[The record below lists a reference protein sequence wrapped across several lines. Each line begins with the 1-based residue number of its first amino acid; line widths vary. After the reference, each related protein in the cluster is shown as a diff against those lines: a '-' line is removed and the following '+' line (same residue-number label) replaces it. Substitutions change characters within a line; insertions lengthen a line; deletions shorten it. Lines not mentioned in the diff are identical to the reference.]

1 MNIVSW
7 NYQGSGGTTCATLS
21 WYLHCTGAQVTFIS
35 ETRCGKVKAEKRIK
49 SLPLCNSEIV
59 ASNGLSG
66 GLWLLWDD
74 SCTVTILSKNKNLIA
89 TEINEK
95 GPHQPWILLAV
106 YGDPHRSDYPRIW
119 EQLEPFL
126 SNSKQN
132 QFVLLATSMP

>member
-1 MNIVSW
+1 M
-7 NYQGSGGTTCATLS
+7 
-21 WYLHCTGAQVTFIS
+21 TFIS
-35 ETRCGKVKAEKRIK
+35 EIRCGKVKAEKRIK

-95 GPHQPWILLAV
+95 VPINRGSFLQSTETPIDPITHE
-106 YGDPHRSDYPRIW
+106 YG
-119 EQLEPFL
+119 
-126 SNSKQN
+126 NS
-132 QFVLLATSMP
+132 